1 MRYGGF
7 VMNIQLQNCQLFGT
21 GLKSTRE
28 KLQRQEERD
37 NKIAFFENQKSSL
50 KNRECDSLEDISK
63 KLEMF
68 HFYDDQIAAVKKAY
82 NNSQMQHIMDEA
94 EERGEQIAKA
104 VEKSEPKTEEER
116 KEEQREE
123 ALGNDENKGVL
134 SEILE
139 DVSETAEQMD
149 EETEEVPEEL
159 AENTAEQAFDASDM
173 ETENIIEENEIERM
187 QMRFDVRV

>member
-1 MRYGGF
+1 
-7 VMNIQLQNCQLFGT
+7 MNIQLQNCQFFGT

-37 NKIAFFENQKSSL
+37 NQITFLENQKSNL
-50 KNRECDSLEDISK
+50 KNRECDSLEDISR

-68 HFYDDQIAAVKKAY
+68 HSYEDQIAAVKESY
-82 NNSQMQHIMDEA
+82 NNSQMHHLMDEA

-104 VEKSEPKTEEER
+104 VEKSKPKTEEER

-123 ALGNDENKGVL
+123 ALGTDENKGVL

-139 DVSETAEQMD
+139 EVSETADQMD
-149 EETEEVPEEL
+149 EEAEEVPEEL
-159 AENTAEQAFDASDM
+159 TENTAEQDFGASDT
-173 ETENIIEENEIERM
+173 ETEKLIEKNEIERM
-187 QMRFDVRV
+187 QMRFNVRV

>member
-1 MRYGGF
+1 M
-7 VMNIQLQNCQLFGT
+7 QNCQLFGT

-37 NKIAFFENQKSSL
+37 NQIAFFENQKGSL
-50 KNRECDSLEDISK
+50 KNRKCDSLEDISK

-123 ALGNDENKGVL
+123 ALGTDENKGVL

-139 DVSETAEQMD
+139 DVSETTEQMD
-149 EETEEVPEEL
+149 EKAEEVPEEFT
-159 AENTAEQAFDASDM
+159 ESTAEQDFGSSDT
-173 ETENIIEENEIERM
+173 ETEKLIEENEIERM

>member
-1 MRYGGF
+1 
-7 VMNIQLQNCQLFGT
+7 MNIQLQNYQLLGT

-37 NKIAFFENQKSSL
+37 SQIAFLENQKNNL
-50 KNRECDSLEDISK
+50 KNWESDSLEDISR
-63 KLEMF
+63 KLEIF
-68 HFYDDQIAAVKKAY
+68 HSYEDQIAAVKKAY

-123 ALGNDENKGVL
+123 ALGTDEDKGML

-139 DVSETAEQMD
+139 EVSETAEQMD
-149 EETEEVPEEL
+149 EETEEVLEEL
-159 AENTAEQAFDASDM
+159 TENTAEQIFDIHDM
-173 ETENIIEENEIERM
+173 ETENFIEENELERM
-187 QMRFDVRV
+187 QMQFDVRV

>member
-1 MRYGGF
+1 
-7 VMNIQLQNCQLFGT
+7 MNIQLQNCRFFGT

-37 NKIAFFENQKSSL
+37 NQIAFFENQKSSL
-50 KNRECDSLEDISK
+50 KNWKCDSLEDISR

-68 HFYDDQIAAVKKAY
+68 HSYEDQIAAVKESY
-82 NNSQMQHIMDEA
+82 NNSQMHHIMDEA

-104 VEKSEPKTEEER
+104 VEKYKPKTAEER
-116 KEEQREE
+116 KEEQIEE
-123 ALGNDENKGVL
+123 ALGSDENKGVL

-139 DVSETAEQMD
+139 EVSENVEQMV
-149 EETEEVPEEL
+149 EKAEEVTEEL
-159 AENTAEQAFDASDM
+159 AENTPEQAFGASDM
-173 ETENIIEENEIERM
+173 ETEKLIEENEIKKI

>member
-1 MRYGGF
+1 
-7 VMNIQLQNCQLFGT
+7 MNIQLQNYQLFGP

-37 NKIAFFENQKSSL
+37 NQIAFFENQKRNL
-50 KNRECDSLEDISK
+50 KNWECDSLEDISR

-68 HFYDDQIAAVKKAY
+68 HSYENQIAAVKKAY

-123 ALGNDENKGVL
+123 ALGTDENKGML

-139 DVSETAEQMD
+139 EVSETAEQMD
-149 EETEEVPEEL
+149 EETEEEL
-159 AENTAEQAFDASDM
+159 
-173 ETENIIEENEIERM
+173 ERM
-187 QMRFDVRV
+187 QIRFDVRV